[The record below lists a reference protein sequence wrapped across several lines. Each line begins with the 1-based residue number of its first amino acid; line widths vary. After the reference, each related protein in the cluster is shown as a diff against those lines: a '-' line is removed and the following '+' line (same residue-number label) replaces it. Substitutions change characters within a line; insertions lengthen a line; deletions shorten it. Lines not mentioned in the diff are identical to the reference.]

1 MGNTNDSQKKMQGA
15 PGMYLK
21 VVDGKEI
28 YYYIND
34 NGAIIEIVDV
44 RPNTFED
51 GFYFETG
58 CTVDSD
64 VNVYNDDFSKNESD
78 ENINKNESKSNE
90 EIDDNET
97 FELYNSNISYIL
109 IKTLL
114 VEDTDKKAK
123 GITLLKMNMYAITG
137 GRGYLIISEFIE
149 KNFGLN
155 LVPRLIKTKSYL

>member
-1 MGNTNDSQKKMQGA
+1 MILVKMN
-15 PGMYLK
+15 P
-21 VVDGKEI
+21 
-28 YYYIND
+28 
-34 NGAIIEIVDV
+34 
-44 RPNTFED
+44 
-51 GFYFETG
+51 
-58 CTVDSD
+58 
-64 VNVYNDDFSKNESD
+64 D

-97 FELYNSNISYIL
+97 FELYNSNISYIS

-137 GRGYLIISEFIE
+137 GRGYLIISECIE

-155 LVPRLIKTKSYL
+155 LVPRLIKTEDKVIRKVVEDRLMGNRIYTSSAISQILI